1 MRWPV
6 ADLNQLD
13 NVGVD
18 QCLVLQNLTLRS
30 FGDLSHKLFSF
41 ASQILAFYF
50 AAPVY
55 LEVSH

>member
-1 MRWPV
+1 V